1 MSPWTWS
8 NQGKLHLDGINTLL
22 RYIVKI
28 ILQLKWKQNKNQKG
42 TNKHKTKNIYF
53 FDRKVTKSN
62 IGHVNNPW
70 CPSYN
75 VCTSDFSI
83 LIMLYSKQCLYPWVF
98 NKRNIGEPRCKKS
111 SIRWP
116 WLLIFNGFI
125 TGSLNNLNKK
135 RREFCYT
142 WLVVSVRPWQM
153 ILKWKRFF
161 ANVQA
166 CDRIVQ
172 SSRFTNLK

>member
-1 MSPWTWS
+1 MKT
-8 NQGKLHLDGINTLL
+8 
-22 RYIVKI
+22 
-28 ILQLKWKQNKNQKG
+28 KQNKNQKV
-42 TNKHKTKNIYF
+42 TNKHKTKNRFIF
-53 FDRKVTKSN
+53 FYRIVTKSN
-62 IGHVNNPW
+62 IGYVKNPW

-75 VCTSDFSI
+75 VCTSDFNI
-83 LIMLYSKQCLYPWVF
+83 LFMLYSKQCLYPWVL
-98 NKRNIGEPRCKKS
+98 KRNIGEPRYKP

-116 WLLIFNGFI
+116 WLLIFHGFI

-142 WLVVSVRPWQM
+142 WPVVSVRPWQM
-153 ILKWKRFF
+153 ILKWKGFF

-172 SSRFTNLK
+172 SCRFTNLK